1 MEALTL
7 PLATREAIT
16 NLTSMQRVTWSEIR
30 KSYSL
35 KEYFYYKVLRKKIKN
50 KNPSNYSTITMW
62 ICIPKVSIT
71 KITKV
76 KELFNNSL
84 YILFE

>member
-7 PLATREAIT
+7 PLPTREAIT

-35 KEYFYYKVLRKKIKN
+35 KEYFYYKFLRKKIKN
-50 KNPSNYSTITMW
+50 ENPSNHSTITMW
-62 ICIPKVSIT
+62 ISIPKVSIT